1 MERNYSDLDNVF
13 INFVNENARINE
25 NARTKRMENQEY
37 YDRAWNS
44 SSKDTTSVHE
54 YGHSKKKKKNSEFKR
69 AIVTLLV
76 VTNVLTAGIATIA
89 TKVVTNSNNVV
100 INISKD
106 EKQGIKKEIK
116 YYEDLMGLNGDKS
129 NKIIETYGNNPDTGE
144 KYVNFNYANLTRHI
158 IEAAKKSETD
168 MRCAILAATNVIN
181 APYREEVFNKVFGY
195 IAKNNPTFEYSDL
208 LKDGFKGYLKELGY
222 DNVNDDMIKMIE
234 DYQKDETNNII
245 DMEAILKSVD
255 GRGIRK

>member
-1 MERNYSDLDNVF
+1 MERNDSDLDNVF
-13 INFVNENARINE
+13 INFVNE

-100 INISKD
+100 IDVSKD
-106 EKQGIKKEIK
+106 TKMDIKKEIK
-116 YYEDLMGLNGDKS
+116 Y
-129 NKIIETYGNNPDTGE
+129 GNNPDAEE

-158 IEAAKKSETD
+158 TEAAKKSETD

-222 DNVNDDMIKMIE
+222 DIANDDMVKMIE
-234 DYQKDETNNII
+234 DYQKDETDNII
-245 DMEAILKSVD
+245 DMAAILKSVD

>member
-1 MERNYSDLDNVF
+1 MERGNSDIDGV
-13 INFVNENARINE
+13 INLVNRNAL
-25 NARTKRMENQEY
+25 NAQSRRMENDEY
-37 YDRAWNS
+37 YDRAWNNS
-44 SSKDTTSVHE
+44 DKDTTVTHE
-54 YGHSKKKKKNSEFKR
+54 YGHNRKKKRNSEFKR

-76 VTNVLTAGIATIA
+76 VTNVLSAGIATIA

-116 YYEDLMGLNGDKS
+116 YYEDLMGLDGDKS

-158 IEAAKKSETD
+158 TEAAKESETD
-168 MRCAILAATNVIN
+168 MRCVILAATNIVN
-181 APYREEVFNKVFGY
+181 APYREEVFDKAFSY
-195 IAKNNPTFEYSDL
+195 IVKNDPTFEYSDL

-222 DNVNDDMIKMIE
+222 DIANDDMVKMIA
-234 DYQKDETNNII
+234 DYQKDETDNII
-245 DMEAILKSVD
+245 DMAAILKSVD
-255 GRGIRK
+255 GRGIKK

>member
-1 MERNYSDLDNVF
+1 MERNDSDFDDVF
-13 INFVNENARINE
+13 INFVNE

-100 INISKD
+100 IDVSKD
-106 EKQGIKKEIK
+106 TKMDI
-116 YYEDLMGLNGDKS
+116 M
-129 NKIIETYGNNPDTGE
+129 KI
-144 KYVNFNYANLTRHI
+144 
-158 IEAAKKSETD
+158 
-168 MRCAILAATNVIN
+168 
-181 APYREEVFNKVFGY
+181 
-195 IAKNNPTFEYSDL
+195 
-208 LKDGFKGYLKELGY
+208 
-222 DNVNDDMIKMIE
+222 
-234 DYQKDETNNII
+234 
-245 DMEAILKSVD
+245 
-255 GRGIRK
+255 

>member
-1 MERNYSDLDNVF
+1 MERNDSDLDNVF
-13 INFVNENARINE
+13 INFVNE

-44 SSKDTTSVHE
+44 SSKDTTVTHE
-54 YGHSKKKKKNSEFKR
+54 YGHNKKKKRSSEFKR

-76 VTNVLTAGIATIA
+76 VTNVLSAGIATIA

-106 EKQGIKKEIK
+106 EKLGIKKEIK
-116 YYEDLMGLNGDKS
+116 YYEDLMGLDGDKS

-158 IEAAKKSETD
+158 TEAAKKSETD

-234 DYQKDETNNII
+234 DYQKDETDNII
-245 DMEAILKSVD
+245 DMAAILKSVD

>member
-1 MERNYSDLDNVF
+1 MERNDSDLDNVF
-13 INFVNENARINE
+13 INFVNE

-54 YGHSKKKKKNSEFKR
+54 YGHSKRKKRNSEFKR

-116 YYEDLMGLNGDKS
+116 YYEDLMGLDGNKS

-158 IEAAKKSETD
+158 TEAAKKSETD

>member
-1 MERNYSDLDNVF
+1 MERNDSDLDNVF
-13 INFVNENARINE
+13 INFVNENAR
-25 NARTKRMENQEY
+25 TKRTENQEY

-54 YGHSKKKKKNSEFKR
+54 YGHNKKKKRNSEFKR

-76 VTNVLTAGIATIA
+76 VTNVLSAGIATIA
-89 TKVVTNSNNVV
+89 TKVATNSNNVV

-116 YYEDLMGLNGDKS
+116 YYEDLMGLDGDKS

-158 IEAAKKSETD
+158 TEAAKKSETD
-168 MRCAILAATNVIN
+168 MRCAVLAATNVIN

>member
-1 MERNYSDLDNVF
+1 MERNDSDFDDVF
-13 INFVNENARINE
+13 INFVNE

-54 YGHSKKKKKNSEFKR
+54 YGHSKRKKRNSEFKR

-89 TKVVTNSNNVV
+89 TKVATNSNNVV

-116 YYEDLMGLNGDKS
+116 YYEDLMGLDGDKS

-158 IEAAKKSETD
+158 TEAAKKSETD

>member
-1 MERNYSDLDNVF
+1 MERNDSDLDNVF
-13 INFVNENARINE
+13 INFVNE

-44 SSKDTTSVHE
+44 SSKDTTVTHE
-54 YGHSKKKKKNSEFKR
+54 YGHNKKKKRNNEFKR

-89 TKVVTNSNNVV
+89 TKVATNSNNVV

-116 YYEDLMGLNGDKS
+116 YYEDLMGSNGDEA
-129 NKIIETYGNNPDTGE
+129 NKIIETYGNNPDAEE
-144 KYVNFNYANLTRHI
+144 KYVNFNYANLIRHI
-158 IEAAKKSETD
+158 TEAAKKSETD

-234 DYQKDETNNII
+234 EYQKDETNNII

>member
-1 MERNYSDLDNVF
+1 MERNDSDLDNVF
-13 INFVNENARINE
+13 INFVNE

-44 SSKDTTSVHE
+44 SSKDTTVTYE
-54 YGHSKKKKKNSEFKR
+54 YGHNKKKKRNSEFKR

-76 VTNVLTAGIATIA
+76 VTNVLSAGIATVVN
-89 TKVVTNSNNVV
+89 KVATNSNNVV
-100 INISKD
+100 INIAKD
-106 EKQGIKKEIK
+106 EKQSIKKEIK
-116 YYEDLMGLNGDKS
+116 YYEDLMGLDGDKS

-158 IEAAKKSETD
+158 TEAAKKSEAD

>member
-1 MERNYSDLDNVF
+1 MERNDSDLDDVF
-13 INFVNENARINE
+13 INFVNE

-44 SSKDTTSVHE
+44 SSKDTTVTHE
-54 YGHSKKKKKNSEFKR
+54 YGHNKKKKRNSEFKR

-76 VTNVLTAGIATIA
+76 VTNVLSAGIATIA
-89 TKVVTNSNNVV
+89 TKVATNNNNNVV

-116 YYEDLMGLNGDKS
+116 YYEDLMGLDGDKS

-158 IEAAKKSETD
+158 TEAAKKSETD

-195 IAKNNPTFEYSDL
+195 IAKNDPTFEYSDL

-222 DNVNDDMIKMIE
+222 DIANDDMIKMIE
-234 DYQKDETNNII
+234 DYQKDETDNII
-245 DMEAILKSVD
+245 DMAAILKSVD

>member
-1 MERNYSDLDNVF
+1 MERNDSDFDDVF
-13 INFVNENARINE
+13 INFVNE

-54 YGHSKKKKKNSEFKR
+54 YGHSKRKKRNSEFKR

-89 TKVVTNSNNVV
+89 TKVATNSNNVV

-116 YYEDLMGLNGDKS
+116 YYEDLMGLDGDKS

-158 IEAAKKSETD
+158 TEAAKKSETD

-222 DNVNDDMIKMIE
+222 DNGNDDMIKMIE

>member
-1 MERNYSDLDNVF
+1 MERNDSDLDNVF
-13 INFVNENARINE
+13 INFVNE

-44 SSKDTTSVHE
+44 SSKDTTVTHE
-54 YGHSKKKKKNSEFKR
+54 YGHNKKKKRSSEFKR

-76 VTNVLTAGIATIA
+76 VTNVLSAGIATIA

-106 EKQGIKKEIK
+106 EKLGIKKEIK
-116 YYEDLMGLNGDKS
+116 YYEDLMGLDGDKS

-158 IEAAKKSETD
+158 TEAAKKSETD

>member
-1 MERNYSDLDNVF
+1 MERNDSDLDDVF
-13 INFVNENARINE
+13 INFVNE

-54 YGHSKKKKKNSEFKR
+54 YGHSKRKKRNSEFKR

-106 EKQGIKKEIK
+106 EKQSIKKEIK

>member
-1 MERNYSDLDNVF
+1 MGRNDSDLDNVF
-13 INFVNENARINE
+13 INFVNENAK
-25 NARTKRMENQEY
+25 TKRMENQEY

-76 VTNVLTAGIATIA
+76 VTNVLSAGIATIA

-116 YYEDLMGLNGDKS
+116 YYEDLMGLDGDKS

-158 IEAAKKSETD
+158 TEAAKKSETD

>member
-1 MERNYSDLDNVF
+1 MERNDSDLDNVF
-13 INFVNENARINE
+13 INFVNE

-54 YGHSKKKKKNSEFKR
+54 YGHNKKKKRNSEFKR

-76 VTNVLTAGIATIA
+76 VTNVLSAGIATIA

-116 YYEDLMGLNGDKS
+116 YYEDLMGLDGNKS

-158 IEAAKKSETD
+158 TEAAKKSETD

>member
-1 MERNYSDLDNVF
+1 MERNDSDLDDVF
-13 INFVNENARINE
+13 INFVNE

-89 TKVVTNSNNVV
+89 TKVATNSNNVV
-100 INISKD
+100 IDVSKD
-106 EKQGIKKEIK
+106 TKMDIKKEIK
-116 YYEDLMGLNGDKS
+116 YYEDLMGLNGDEA
-129 NKIIETYGNNPDTGE
+129 NKIIETYGNNPDAEE

-158 IEAAKKSETD
+158 TEAAKKSETD

-222 DNVNDDMIKMIE
+222 DITNDDMVKMIE
-234 DYQKDETNNII
+234 DYQKDETDNII
-245 DMEAILKSVD
+245 DMAAILKSVD

>member
-1 MERNYSDLDNVF
+1 MEGNDSDLDDVF
-13 INFVNENARINE
+13 INFVNE

-54 YGHSKKKKKNSEFKR
+54 YGHNKKKKRNSEFKR

-76 VTNVLTAGIATIA
+76 VTNVLSAGIATIA

-100 INISKD
+100 IDVSKD

-116 YYEDLMGLNGDKS
+116 YYEDLMGLDGDKS

-158 IEAAKKSETD
+158 TEAAKKSETD

-234 DYQKDETNNII
+234 EYQKDETNNII
-245 DMEAILKSVD
+245 DMAAILKSVD

>member
-1 MERNYSDLDNVF
+1 MERNDSDLDDVF
-13 INFVNENARINE
+13 INFVNE

-44 SSKDTTSVHE
+44 SSKDTTVTHE
-54 YGHSKKKKKNSEFKR
+54 YGHNKKKKRNSEFKR

-100 INISKD
+100 IDVSKD

-116 YYEDLMGLNGDKS
+116 YYEDLMGLDGDKS

-158 IEAAKKSETD
+158 TEAAKKSETD
-168 MRCAILAATNVIN
+168 MRCAVLAATNVIN

-195 IAKNNPTFEYSDL
+195 IAKNDPTFEYSDL

-234 DYQKDETNNII
+234 EYQKDETGNII
-245 DMEAILKSVD
+245 DMAAILKSVD

>member
-1 MERNYSDLDNVF
+1 MERNDSDLDDVF
-13 INFVNENARINE
+13 INLVNE

-54 YGHSKKKKKNSEFKR
+54 YGHSKRKKRNSEFKR

-89 TKVVTNSNNVV
+89 TKVATNSNNVV

-116 YYEDLMGLNGDKS
+116 YYEDLMGLDGDKS

-158 IEAAKKSETD
+158 TEAAKKSETD

>member
-1 MERNYSDLDNVF
+1 MERNDSDLDNVF
-13 INFVNENARINE
+13 INFVNE

-100 INISKD
+100 IDVSKD
-106 EKQGIKKEIK
+106 TKMDIKKEIK
-116 YYEDLMGLNGDKS
+116 YYEDLMGLNGDEA
-129 NKIIETYGNNPDTGE
+129 NKIIETYGNNPDAEE
-144 KYVNFNYANLTRHI
+144 KYVN
-158 IEAAKKSETD
+158 
-168 MRCAILAATNVIN
+168 LAATNIVN
-181 APYREEVFNKVFGY
+181 APYRKEVFDKAFSY
-195 IAKNNPTFEYSDL
+195 IVKNDPTFEYSDL

-222 DNVNDDMIKMIE
+222 DITNDDMVKMIE
-234 DYQKDETNNII
+234 DYQKDETDNII
-245 DMEAILKSVD
+245 DMAAILKSVD